1 MPDPTDPK
9 LAGINLSNAT
19 QLGAG
24 GEHDRLAK
32 EAYFTAS
39 QGQLIWARFKKQ
51 RAAMI
56 AAFLLVFLFF
66 LGLFAPFLSPYD
78 PTVAGRNKD
87 YTNGAPPD
95 PTIL

>member
-1 MPDPTDPK
+1 MSNMPDPTDPK

-19 QLGAG
+19 QLGAE

-56 AAFLLVFLFF
+56 AAFLLVFLIFF
-66 LGLFAPFLSPYD
+66 QRLALHM
-78 PTVAGRNKD
+78 T
-87 YTNGAPPD
+87 
-95 PTIL
+95 